1 MIVYTYMKFKKL
13 NKVNVAPEAR
23 ANLCTTTL
31 VLHACNIEAE
41 TFVSG
46 KHHIEC
52 IAHVQFT
59 SFCFRA
65 W

>member
-1 MIVYTYMKFKKL
+1 MKFKKL
-13 NKVNVAPEAR
+13 NKVNVAPEAH
-23 ANLCTTTL
+23 ANL
-31 VLHACNIEAE
+31 VLDACNKEAE
-41 TFVSG
+41 TPVSG

-52 IAHVQFT
+52 IAHAQFT